1 MQNHLLVLSHAR
13 TAPCEE
19 EPRSEEKNVIS
30 AGRVGLLALLWGSTF
45 LWIDL
50 ALDGL
55 TPVQVTLVRCA
66 LGALVLGVSC
76 RFARQ
81 RLPRER
87 ALWGHVLVAAFFC
100 NALPFALFGI
110 GQQSVDSGLAGVLNA
125 TTPLWSLLIG
135 LVTRAERRPQAIRVI
150 GLLVGL
156 AGTALIFAPWQRSG
170 RVGWGAVAILGAAAS
185 YAFAFT
191 YMGRH
196 LVGKGAPTLSLAAA
210 QLLAATGLTAL
221 ALPAAGGLVEVR
233 LQPVPLFAVA
243 VLGVFATGITF
254 YLTYRII
261 ADEGA
266 TDAAT
271 IGYLLPVVSVALG
284 ALVLGEDLSP
294 RVIAGMAVVL
304 VGVALTRRRKAA
316 QHPTTEPETEP
327 DASSPTRARLP
338 RACRVEQG
346 AGSRPGSADLSRD
359 GL

>member
-1 MQNHLLVLSHAR
+1 M
-13 TAPCEE
+13 
-19 EPRSEEKNVIS
+19 IG
-30 AGRVGLLALLWGSTF
+30 AGRVGVLALLWGSTF

-50 ALDGL
+50 ALEGL

-66 LGALVLGVSC
+66 LGALVLGSAC

-81 RLPRER
+81 RLPRGR

-100 NALPFALFGI
+100 NALPFALFAI
-110 GQQSVDSGLAGVLNA
+110 GQRSVDSGLAGVLNA

-135 LVTRAERRPQAIRVI
+135 LVTRAERRPHAIRVA

-170 RVGWGAVAILGAAAS
+170 HVGWGALAILGAAAS

-196 LVGKGAPTLSLAAA
+196 LVGKGVPTLSLATA

-221 ALPAAGGLVEVR
+221 ALPAGGPHPVR
-233 LQPVPLFAVA
+233 FEAVPLLAVV
-243 VLGVFATGITF
+243 VLGVFATGVTF
-254 YLTYRII
+254 HLTYRII

-266 TDAAT
+266 TNAAT
-271 IGYLLPVVSVALG
+271 VGYLLPVVSVALG
-284 ALVLGEDLSP
+284 ALVLGEELSP

-304 VGVALTRRRKAA
+304 LGVALTRRR
-316 QHPTTEPETEP
+316 TTVVTETK
-327 DASSPTRARLP
+327 SSPLRPDRPELREAPALAGFQARAAVR
-338 RACRVEQG
+338 Q
-346 AGSRPGSADLSRD
+346 PGC
-359 GL
+359 GG

>member
-1 MQNHLLVLSHAR
+1 M
-13 TAPCEE
+13 
-19 EPRSEEKNVIS
+19 IG
-30 AGRVGLLALLWGSTF
+30 AGRVGVLALLWGSTF

-50 ALDGL
+50 ALEGF

-66 LGALVLGVSC
+66 LGALVLGAAC
-76 RFARQ
+76 RIARQ
-81 RLPRER
+81 RLPGGR
-87 ALWGHVLVAAFFC
+87 AMWGHVLVAAFFC

-135 LVTRAERRPQAIRVI
+135 LATRAERRPQAIRVA

-170 RVGWGAVAILGAAAS
+170 HVGWGALAILGAAAS

-196 LVGKGAPTLSLAAA
+196 LVGKGVPTLSLATA
-210 QLLAATGLTAL
+210 QLLAATGLTTL
-221 ALPAAGGLVEVR
+221 ALPVGGLTAVR
-233 LQPVPLFAVA
+233 LQAVPLLAVV
-243 VLGVFATGITF
+243 VLGVFATGLTF

-271 IGYLLPVVSVALG
+271 VGYLLPVVSVALG
-284 ALVLGEDLSP
+284 SLVLGEELSA
-294 RVIAGMAVVL
+294 RVVAGMAVVL
-304 VGVALTRRRKAA
+304 LGVALTRHRATVVTQAKSPSPRIDHPDDRTPPARTKA
-316 QHPTTEPETEP
+316 
-327 DASSPTRARLP
+327 
-338 RACRVEQG
+338 G
-346 AGSRPGSADLSRD
+346 AAVRQPGRGA
-359 GL
+359 